1 LGLDAPGNA
10 PHKSR
15 GDQLF
20 AGDFMRW
27 MIVGLALTAG
37 IPAAAQE
44 GAREDSSTIR
54 KTADAVTAPLDGK
67 EVPEK
72 LRAIQDAPYSLA
84 GLKGCAALQQEVR
97 ELNAVLGPDVDE
109 KPAEKTRE
117 KKREETAG
125 RVAATVAASAIPMGG
140 LIGEVTGANAER
152 RRYALAVYAGTVRRG
167 FLKGV
172 GLQRGCKAPA
182 RP

>member
-1 LGLDAPGNA
+1 MGV
-10 PHKSR
+10 KR
-15 GDQLF
+15 F
-20 AGDFMRW
+20 AG
-27 MIVGLALTAG
+27 IALLLLAGT
-37 IPAAAQE
+37 AAAHAQQ
-44 GAREDSSTIR
+44 GAREDTTL
-54 KTADAVTAPLDGK
+54 KETANSVTEPFDGK

-72 LRAIQDAPYSLA
+72 LAAIQADPYALD
-84 GLKGCAALQQEVR
+84 GLGKCAAIIREVT
-97 ELNAVLGPDVDE
+97 ELTAVLGPDVNERVD
-109 KPAEKTRE
+109 KSLA

-125 RVAATVAASAIPMGG
+125 RVAGTIAGSVIPFGG